1 MKTFTAID
9 KVLCL
14 QNVDIFKHATTE
26 MLAYIGSIADEVE
39 ASKDQVIFREEDVS
53 DAMYAVVAGRVRL
66 DKAGREVMIVGAGES
81 FGSWALFD
89 MQARVMTATAL
100 EDAHLLKIRSEDFY
114 DLLSDHDEV
123 TPVIFRAVIERI
135 NKLINQYIEK
145 PWDTAGWKL
154 IIGNGL
160 KKSTLFNQLQ
170 QNIDEVER
178 AHRELKQVQKDM
190 LRIFA

>member
-53 DAMYAVVAGRVRL
+53 DAMYVVVAGRVRL

-145 PWDTAGWKL
+145 PWDTADWKL